1 MNSVL
6 ELEKTPMPEDG
17 LDEEK
22 CKVLRTILLLY
33 PLVCVGCVTQRR
45 TALKVPQLVVS
56 LTPGSLGPLLL
67 HCGLF
72 SSSLKYSLILG
83 LSGADHFRVQDRL
96 ECSHENLRVPG

>member
-33 PLVCVGCVTQRR
+33 PLE
-45 TALKVPQLVVS
+45 
-56 LTPGSLGPLLL
+56 
-67 HCGLF
+67 LF
-72 SSSLKYSLILG
+72 SFVCWVCHSEVDSSESASAGG
-83 LSGADHFRVQDRL
+83 LSHSRQLRSPAVALWSFLKLTEIQ
-96 ECSHENLRVPG
+96 SHPWFLGS